1 MLNIDQLRQ
10 DTPGTEHA
18 IHFNNAGAAL
28 PPRPVMDTLL
38 EFLQTEAATGGYE
51 IMTDRWSE
59 FKRFREVAARLIHA
73 EAAEMAF
80 CVSATDAYNKALT
93 AIPWQAG
100 DLVLTTDY
108 DYVSNQIAF
117 LQLAKRHGIRIERAA
132 SLPDGRVDP
141 EDLIRRLRAERPK
154 LVAVTH
160 VPTDNGLAQD
170 IHSVGRACR
179 DEGILYLVDACQ
191 SVGQL
196 VVDVREIHCDF
207 LAATAR
213 KWLRGPRGAGFL
225 FAAQRTFDLGLE
237 PFGVDGWGG
246 RWSAPDQYEPAPD
259 AKRYENFERNMA
271 IQVAFTAALEY
282 ALELGMEAIQERVLA
297 LNRYLQEQVQA
308 VPGVALRDP
317 SPAESGITT
326 LRIDYPDGGPALNKR
341 LRAAGVNGS
350 TVLRL
355 RDPIN
360 FPAGEPDWGLRW
372 SPHYYN
378 TEAEVDRA
386 VGILREVLSE

>member
-1 MLNIDQLRQ
+1 MLNIEQLRQ
-10 DTPGTEHA
+10 DTLGTAHA

-28 PPRPVMDTLL
+28 PPQVVTDTLI
-38 EFLQTEAATGGYE
+38 EFLQAEARQGGYE
-51 IMTDRWSE
+51 IMMERWSE
-59 FKRFREVAARLIHA
+59 FKRFRAAAARIINAQPA
-73 EAAEMAF
+73 ETAF

-100 DLVLTTDY
+100 DLILTTDY

-117 LQLAKRHGIRIERAA
+117 LQLAKRHGVRIERAA
-132 SLPDGRVDP
+132 SLADGRVDP
-141 EDLIRRLRAERPK
+141 ADLIHRIQEDNPK

-160 VPTDNGLAQD
+160 VPTDNGLTQD
-170 IHSVGRACR
+170 IVSVGRACR
-179 DEGILYLVDACQ
+179 EADILYLVDACQ

-196 VVDVREIHCDF
+196 VLDVEEIGCDF

-225 FAAQRTFDLGLE
+225 FAAQRTLDAGLE

-246 RWSAPDQYEPAPD
+246 TWSAADEYEPAPT

-282 ALELGMEAIQERVLA
+282 ALNLGMEAIQERVLH

-308 VPGVALRDP
+308 VPGVELRDP
-317 SPAESGITT
+317 VPAESGITT
-326 LRIDYPDGGPALNKR
+326 LRIDYPDGAELNKR
-341 LRAAGVNGS
+341 LHAAGVNGS

-386 VGILREVLSE
+386 VEVLREML